1 MTQVSAIVGFVFPH
15 TIRLVS
21 LRSAYRDTLSSPKT
35 KSCKMGLLSAGI
47 INLRVVFRRTEVVDV
62 AD

>member
-1 MTQVSAIVGFVFPH
+1 MTRMVALVGFVFH
-15 TIRLVS
+15 CTIHLIS
-21 LRSAYRDTLSSPKT
+21 IRSTYRDTLSSPRT

-47 INLRVVFRRTEVVDV
+47 VDLRVVFRKPEVVNV